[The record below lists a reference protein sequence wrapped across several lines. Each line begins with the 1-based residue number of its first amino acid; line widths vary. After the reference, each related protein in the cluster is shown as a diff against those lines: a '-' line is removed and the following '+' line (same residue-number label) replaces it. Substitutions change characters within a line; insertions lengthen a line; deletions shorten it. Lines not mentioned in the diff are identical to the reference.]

1 MRVPLWPAPDQTSLR
16 KILQSNRAR
25 SWIALLSESLARRY
39 GTIRSKGVTTMQ
51 GNRNILFL
59 IIGALIVGIGV
70 LGYSLY
76 QEKKEPQGL
85 QINVGKDGLK
95 IENK

>member
-1 MRVPLWPAPDQTSLR
+1 
-16 KILQSNRAR
+16 
-25 SWIALLSESLARRY
+25 
-39 GTIRSKGVTTMQ
+39 MQ

-59 IIGALIVGIGV
+59 IIGALVVGIGA

-76 QEKKEPQGL
+76 QEKKEPSGV

-95 IENK
+95 IQNK

>member
-1 MRVPLWPAPDQTSLR
+1 
-16 KILQSNRAR
+16 
-25 SWIALLSESLARRY
+25 
-39 GTIRSKGVTTMQ
+39 MQ

-59 IIGALIVGIGV
+59 IVGALCVGIGV

-76 QEKKEPQGL
+76 QEKKEPAGL

-95 IENK
+95 IQNK